1 MANSYQRTLLA
12 AVLSLAS
19 VIGCENAANFSSVAE
34 PPALS
39 VAALVPKDVKVVT
52 RLFNGP
58 GGIAVS
64 DYVTKS
70 QTATLEVGQYRL
82 VVPRNA
88 VRKPTRFVMIVLD
101 NKMVGVKLFAYD
113 QEWKPVTQFQR
124 PVQLTLPYDEADLSA
139 RGPQDRLYIA
149 NVVSESDATI
159 LDVVAARA
167 DDRSQT
173 VSGDLYHFSVWSLA
187 LQFTKEFSPAI
198 D

>member
-1 MANSYQRTLLA
+1 MAKSYQRTLLA
-12 AVLSLAS
+12 AVLFLAS
-19 VIGCENAANFSSVAE
+19 AIGCEDAADFSSVAE

-39 VAALVPKDVKVVT
+39 VAPLAAKDVRVVT
-52 RLFNGP
+52 RLLNRT

-64 DYVTKS
+64 DWVTNS
-70 QTATLEVGQYRL
+70 ETVTLEVGKYRL

-101 NKMVGVKLFAYD
+101 NQMVGVKLFAYD
-113 QEWKPVTQFQR
+113 QEWQPVTQFRR

-139 RGPQDRLYIA
+139 RGPQDKLYIA
-149 NVVSESDATI
+149 NVVSENDATI

-167 DDRSQT
+167 DASSQT
-173 VSGDLYHFSVWSLA
+173 ISGDLYHFSVWSLA